1 MIENSRSNNIKP
13 QELNIQKQK
22 SINKKIFKKI
32 KPLAIL
38 DNKYFLI
45 KKLGKGSTATVYLGF
60 APKDPNHKLYS
71 FKIISKEKISDELFK
86 KEVKTLLNL
95 NHKNILKIYHS
106 GESIIKKQNN
116 KIKEV
121 YFIIEEYM
129 KYGEL
134 LNYIYLTKGFGEN
147 YGRII
152 FESLLD
158 AIEYLHNNNIVHRD
172 IKVDNIMLSN
182 DLNIKLV
189 DFGFATNAYNNKI
202 NYEKNEKI
210 EKNEKNE
217 KNEKK
222 GKLNTFLGTPNYAA
236 PELHLKIPYYGKSN
250 DIFSLGVTLFVIV
263 TGTLPFKIP
272 LPNDPL
278 YQFIFKNDYISF
290 WIKRKL
296 NLSQSFM
303 ELFESLVA
311 FDYSQRPSISEIRN
325 SNWMKEINHMLKNEL
340 REEFKKKILDINNRN
355 NGYFGNFDKKEN
367 CIYI

>member
-1 MIENSRSNNIKP
+1 MIENSQYNDSQS
-13 QELNIQKQK
+13 QELNLQKQQSK
-22 SINKKIFKKI
+22 VKKTLKKI

-71 FKIISKEKISDELFK
+71 FKVISKAKISDLLFK
-86 KEVKTLLNL
+86 KEVQTLLNL

-106 GESIIKKQNN
+106 GESIIKDQNN

-158 AIEYLHNNNIVHRD
+158 GIEYLHNNNIVHRD
-172 IKVDNIMLSN
+172 IKVDNIMISD

-189 DFGFATNAYNNKI
+189 DFGFATNAFNKNKMDFENETNN
-202 NYEKNEKI
+202 
-210 EKNEKNE
+210 
-217 KNEKK
+217 KK

-272 LPNDPL
+272 LLIDPL
-278 YQFIFKNDYISF
+278 YQFIYKNDYIGF
-290 WIKRKL
+290 WIKKKL

-311 FDYSQRPSISEIRN
+311 FDYSQRPTISEIRN
-325 SNWMKEINHMLKNEL
+325 SRWMKEIDESLKVGL
-340 REEFKKKILDINNRN
+340 KEEFKQKILEINKR
-355 NGYFGNFDKKEN
+355 DKEN
-367 CIYI
+367 IVRIGKNETCVYK

>member
-1 MIENSRSNNIKP
+1 MIIENLQNDTSKEVNLKR
-13 QELNIQKQK
+13 QK
-22 SINKKIFKKI
+22 IENKKILKKI

-38 DNKYFLI
+38 DNKYYLI

-60 APKDPNHKLYS
+60 YPKDPQHKLYS
-71 FKIISKEKISDELFK
+71 FKLIKKEKIIPSIFE
-86 KEVKTLLNL
+86 KEVLILSNL
-95 NHKNILKIYHS
+95 AHKNIIKIFNY
-106 GESIIKKQNN
+106 GESTVKKKNN
-116 KIKEV
+116 KIKNV
-121 YFIIEEYM
+121 YYIIEEYIQ
-129 KYGEL
+129 YGEL
-134 LNYIYLTKGFGEN
+134 LNYIYLTKGLGEN

-158 AIEYLHNNNIVHRD
+158 SIEYLHNNNIVHRD
-172 IKVDNIMLSN
+172 IKIDNIMLSN

-189 DFGFATNAYNNKI
+189 DFGFATKAYNKI
-202 NYEKNEKI
+202 FDENNNILE
-210 EKNEKNE
+210 
-217 KNEKK
+217 K

-263 TGTLPFKIP
+263 TGTLPFKLP

-278 YQFIFKNDYISF
+278 YQYIYKNDYISF
-290 WIKRKL
+290 WMKRKL

-325 SNWMKEINHMLKNEL
+325 CNWMKEINQNLKDEL
-340 REEFKKKILDINNRN
+340 KEEFKKRIL
-355 NGYFGNFDKKEN
+355 NFQKKEQNNN
-367 CIYI
+367 CFRCLNNKKGNNVYK